1 MKNNQLFLATTRN
14 SALYKYDILA
24 DGSLTNKTKISIING
39 MDNIRW
45 SNDKLTVS
53 VHPDEIAFVKHS
65 TNEKTFSPS
74 WSYSIDIQN
83 QTSELLYKNGGQEIS
98 GGSTSLE
105 VNGYLY
111 ISQVFGDYLL
121 KVKLEE

>member
-1 MKNNQLFLATTRN
+1 LV
-14 SALYKYDILA
+14 
-24 DGSLTNKTKISIING
+24 
-39 MDNIRW
+39 
-45 SNDKLTVS
+45 NDKLTVS

-121 KVKLEE
+121 KVKMED